1 MEWQFSCERCRISF
15 SNNSNISSGLEEL
28 CPSHASLQYFLNE
41 PSNSSSPVFVG
52 LSSMGRYD
60 ISTFM
65 DILTDET
72 STSMNLMK
80 VTSLLLNLFGST
92 YQSQHWFYVCQSLL
106 LNINCFCIIRQLY
119 RPGSI
124 PLTFRPTDFVQH
136 GFSYKPK
143 SISSGAP
150 KGHRSHQ
157 IQIYTIYKRVW
168 SIGCFD
174 QISCLWCHAK
184 LIFCVGKSGQHSSV

>member
-60 ISTFM
+60 VSTFM

-80 VTSLLLNLFGST
+80 VTSLLLNLLE
-92 YQSQHWFYVCQSLL
+92 VP
-106 LNINCFCIIRQLY
+106 IR
-119 RPGSI
+119 
-124 PLTFRPTDFVQH
+124 V
-136 GFSYKPK
+136 
-143 SISSGAP
+143 
-150 KGHRSHQ
+150 
-157 IQIYTIYKRVW
+157 
-168 SIGCFD
+168 SIGFMFANPYCL
-174 QISCLWCHAK
+174 IS
-184 LIFCVGKSGQHSSV
+184 IVVVS